1 MQQES
6 RSDCHQ
12 KVFNSMWNIN
22 GGKYAHL
29 EFAFKIRWN
38 KVKYIKTI
46 KYNSLQFI
54 C

>member
-22 GGKYAHL
+22 GGKY

-38 KVKYIKTI
+38 KAKYIKTI